1 MAYTIEDYAE
11 DNELEDMIIFEN
23 PDFRDAFI
31 GHTTEGRAVY
41 DYHLMVQSLMKEDG
55 MTEEEAVGFIDNST
69 LRVIPSMGEK
79 APIVI
84 FIDFLMTRV
93 MGDSCTQQ

>member
-41 DYHLMVQSLMKEDG
+41 DHYLMVRSLMKEDG
-55 MTEEEAVGFIDNST
+55 MTEEEAVEFIDYKT
-69 LRVIPSMGEK
+69 LRALPYMGDK
-79 APIVI
+79 APIVVYL
-84 FIDFLMTRV
+84 DFLM